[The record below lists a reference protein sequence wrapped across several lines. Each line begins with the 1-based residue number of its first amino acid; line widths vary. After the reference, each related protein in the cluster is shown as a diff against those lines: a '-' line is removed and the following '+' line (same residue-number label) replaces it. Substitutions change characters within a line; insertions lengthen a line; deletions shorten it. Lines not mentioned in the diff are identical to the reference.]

1 MPGALS
7 VGVPSAEGV
16 RDTKGVADELFNT
29 DSEPTEL
36 ADGLILWLPSV
47 ILAVWLTVVEPLALR
62 LGGIDSVGVTVPS
75 GDGLSVAR
83 GVDVPLCSGL
93 SVMVSEDIELT
104 V

>member
-1 MPGALS
+1 MPEALS

-62 LGGIDSVGVTVPS
+62 LCSVELGVTVPS
-75 GDGLSVAR
+75 GDGVSVTR
-83 GVDVPLCSGL
+83 GVDVALFSGV
-93 SVMVSEDIELT
+93 SVVLSEDVEL
-104 V
+104 VV